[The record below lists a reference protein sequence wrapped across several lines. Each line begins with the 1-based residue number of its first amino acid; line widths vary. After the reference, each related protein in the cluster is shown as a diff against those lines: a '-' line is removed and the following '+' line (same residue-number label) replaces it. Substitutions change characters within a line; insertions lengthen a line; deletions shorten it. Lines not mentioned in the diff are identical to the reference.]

1 MFMRIFTAA
10 LAAIATVGI
19 VAALSGNPASAA
31 EPTCGL
37 NNGQKATGEPIPL
50 GAILGLT
57 GPENFGYGGLTAK
70 AYFDCVN
77 ENGGINGRPIEFHI
91 EDDGWD
97 PAKSAA
103 AAAKLVDDIGV
114 YAMVGSGSFVDCTA
128 NNKLYEE
135 KNVLVVASI
144 GIPRDCFFAPNYAQ
158 TNAGPRI
165 SNLGAAQYVVD
176 TFGSKNIVCISPNI
190 PGVGE
195 FSCDGIKEW
204 GKAKGIT
211 YNLIL
216 VDPGATDVTATLLQA
231 MSFNPDFIQLSQP
244 LNGVVAFLKAAEEQ
258 GLGEKVKFAA
268 PTSAYSADFPK
279 EIGDYWSGK
288 MYVQLELEPLDKGTP
303 DMENWYAILEKYGTP
318 DIRRETFAQAGFL
331 AAKYVTE
338 LMLKMDA
345 ASINRESLTKAL
357 REGKD
362 VFRSDVQCGPWYF
375 GPGKRHNPNHAGSV
389 AVTQDGGWKTV
400 APCFEV
406 DDPDIADVLAD
417 EKALGL

>member
-1 MFMRIFTAA
+1 MKFLKTAM
-10 LAAIATVGI
+10 LAAVATGIAVM
-19 VAALSGNPASAA
+19 LSFQPASAA

-37 NNGQKATGEPIPL
+37 NNGQKATGEPIPI

-77 ENGGINGRPIEFHI
+77 ANGGINGRPIAFSI
-91 EDDGWD
+91 EDDSWD
-97 PAKSAA
+97 PAKAAA
-103 AAAKLVDDIGV
+103 AAAKLVNDVGV
-114 YAMVGSGSFVDCTA
+114 YALVGSGSFVDCTA

-135 KNVLVVASI
+135 KDILVVASI
-144 GIPRDCFFAPNYAQ
+144 GIPRDCFFGKNYAQ

-165 SNLGAAQYVVD
+165 SNLGVAQYMVD
-176 TFGSKNIVCISPNI
+176 KFGSKTVVCIAPAI
-190 PGVGE
+190 PGVGD
-195 FSCDGIKEW
+195 FGCDGIRAW
-204 GKAKGIT
+204 GEPKGIK
-211 YNLIL
+211 YVNIQI
-216 VDPGATDVTATLLQA
+216 DPAGADITSVLLQA
-231 MSFNPDFIQLSQP
+231 MSNNPDLIELSLP

-258 GLGEKVKFAA
+258 DLGSKVKFAA

-279 EIGDYWSGK
+279 EIGDYWDGK
-288 MYVQLELEPLDKGTP
+288 MFVQLELEPLDKPAP
-303 DMENWYAILEKYGTP
+303 DTQNWHAILEKYGTP

-331 AAKYVTE
+331 AAKFMTD
-338 LMLKMDA
+338 LMLKMDP

-362 VFRSDVQCGPWYF
+362 IYKSDMQCGAWYF

-389 AVTQDGGWKTV
+389 AVTKGGKFEVV
-400 APCFEV
+400 APCFQVE
-406 DDPDIADVLAD
+406 DPDLADVLAD